1 MCVIL
6 RNAELVPLEPSKS
19 ARRRLGRWDYGSD
32 SCGGATCHR
41 WEPGGGKVRTERG
54 RRHEN
59 VEAPW
64 SVGGHTHALT
74 RSAH

>member
-1 MCVIL
+1 VVVG
-6 RNAELVPLEPSKS
+6 A
-19 ARRRLGRWDYGSD
+19 
-32 SCGGATCHR
+32 GGV
-41 WEPGGGKVRTERG
+41 GKVRTERG